1 MVSYC
6 LSLEL
11 VTGVCQLPSG
21 DLRTQSV
28 KGRKENEG
36 MTAEGYGIR
45 RKSLEQCL
53 TESAYRVRAG
63 GCYFITT
70 AVGVVLH

>member
-21 DLRTQSV
+21 DLRTRSV

-53 TESAYRVRAG
+53 TERV
-63 GCYFITT
+63 YT
-70 AVGVVLH
+70 V